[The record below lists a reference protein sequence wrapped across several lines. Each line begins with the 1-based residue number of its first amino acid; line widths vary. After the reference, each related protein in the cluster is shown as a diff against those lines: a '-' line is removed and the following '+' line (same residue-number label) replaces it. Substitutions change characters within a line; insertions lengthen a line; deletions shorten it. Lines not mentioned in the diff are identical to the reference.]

1 MNRKVTFKYWKKEL
15 SIKEK
20 YKGFKN
26 KKNLKIKIKQVELEI
41 KEEYGKKTIFQA
53 NYNIV
58 FDGFIIIPLHKIWIF
73 F

>member
-26 KKNLKIKIKQVELEI
+26 KKNLKIKIK
-41 KEEYGKKTIFQA
+41 
-53 NYNIV
+53 
-58 FDGFIIIPLHKIWIF
+58 
-73 F
+73 